1 MRCAPRLFNK
11 LVKIVCPSI
20 SKLKMNQRE
29 TVSPGEQLGIT
40 LRQVLLLSWVKYIK
54 IFKKMIDFY
63 RYLLEIF

>member
-54 IFKKMIDFY
+54 IF
-63 RYLLEIF
+63 